1 MYLHAILYSQTC
13 AADTPHT
20 VCIGVIMHTPL
31 LSRIKEERL
40 KLLFLLS
47 VDNRAK
53 LTESHVTFYS
63 ARYLRGWPSW
73 MINYCHP
80 ARFPRMAFRPCNY
93 FYLVKLSQ
101 LNN

>member
-13 AADTPHT
+13 AVDTPYT
-20 VCIGVIMHTPL
+20 VYIGVIMHTSL

-47 VDNRAK
+47 VDNRTK

-63 ARYLRGWPSW
+63 TRYLGG
-73 MINYCHP
+73 
-80 ARFPRMAFRPCNY
+80 MAI
-93 FYLVKLSQ
+93 VDD
-101 LNN
+101 